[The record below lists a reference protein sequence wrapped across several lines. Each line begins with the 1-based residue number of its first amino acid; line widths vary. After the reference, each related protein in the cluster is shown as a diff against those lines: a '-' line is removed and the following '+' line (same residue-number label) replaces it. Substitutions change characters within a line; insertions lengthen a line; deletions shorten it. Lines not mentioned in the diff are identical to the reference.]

1 VRLTRKQLLAGAGA
15 GALGAAGIY
24 ELVDRLTPGPRRG
37 ATAAAPLPVEQ
48 HLLEGVRTVRENGVE
63 VVVPPLH
70 HQLVTLELK
79 TSASRRDLVSAQG
92 ELEHALASLESRY
105 APTPAGLGI
114 TIGWGVPYFH
124 FYVSGAASRELPV
137 DRRASRVKGRPVPA
151 LLDAIR
157 FPSDPPQ
164 TILEQHDAVL
174 LLRSDSLAAI
184 ADGAKQLVQNLGFWR
199 PTSIR
204 RGFAG
209 GGFDGGLSLPKQM
222 AMAAG
227 VGGADLIP
235 DHAELFLG
243 FTSTQKAGLGPTR
256 IANLET
262 LGYSDGGPSGYFR
275 GGTAMHVSHIFEDL
289 EGWYINFTHA
299 QRVTTAF
306 RPTVSV
312 PSGTLTVRQGP
323 RDVASERQNER
334 DYRRYRAIGHSA
346 SIQTASRLFADVT
359 GTDGTVY
366 PKGTAIPHR
375 ADFNTLDNPFFWSAH
390 PDVDQMSDQPA
401 AGVHFVVFNPTSDDF
416 HRNRLA
422 MDGVLP
428 DGTKLA
434 FDPKDRGQGF
444 NSVLTTTHRQNF
456 LVPPRRHRSFPLV
469 ELLA

>member
-1 VRLTRKQLLAGAGA
+1 MRLSRKQFLAGAGA
-15 GALGAAGIY
+15 GAVGAAGIY
-24 ELVDRLTPGPRRG
+24 ELVDRLTPAPKR
-37 ATAAAPLPVEQ
+37 AARPKAPLPVEQ
-48 HLLEGVRTVRENGVE
+48 HVLEGVRIVREQGIE

-79 TSASRRDLVSAQG
+79 SGESAHDLQQAQA
-92 ELEHALASLESRY
+92 ELEHAFALLEDRY
-105 APTPAGLGI
+105 TPTPEGLGA
-114 TIGWGVPYFH
+114 TVGWGLPYFRR
-124 FYVSGAASRELPV
+124 YVPKLAARYLPV
-137 DRRASRVKGRPVPA
+137 DHRASKAKGKPTRA

-184 ADGAKQLVQNLGFWR
+184 ADGAKELVDKLDFWR

-209 GGFDGGLSLPKQM
+209 GGFDGGQSLPKRM

-235 DHAELFLG
+235 DNAELFLG

-262 LGYSDGGPSGYFR
+262 LGYSDGGPGGYFR

-306 RPTVSV
+306 RPTITV

-323 RDVASERQNER
+323 SDIASERQNER
-334 DYRRYRAIGHSA
+334 DYRRFRAIGHSA

-359 GTDGTVY
+359 GTDGIVY

-375 ADFNTLDNPFFWSAH
+375 ADFNTLDNPFFWSAR

-401 AGVHFVVFNPTSDDF
+401 AGLHFVVFNPTSDDF

-428 DGTKLA
+428 DRTKLP

-456 LVPPRRHRSFPLV
+456 LVPPRRHRSFPLA
-469 ELLA
+469 ELV

>member
-1 VRLTRKQLLAGAGA
+1 MKVTRKQLLAGAGA
-15 GALGAAGIY
+15 AAVGAAGIY
-24 ELVDRLTPGPRRG
+24 ELVDQLTSAPKR
-37 ATAAAPLPVEQ
+37 AAVPIGPLPPEQ
-48 HLLEGVRTVRENGVE
+48 HVLLDVPSIHDNGVE
-63 VVVPPLH
+63 VLVPPLH
-70 HQLVTLELK
+70 HQLVTLRL
-79 TSASRRDLVSAQG
+79 TLVSKADLIHAQV
-92 ELEHALASLESRY
+92 ELEQALTSLEVDY
-105 APTPAGLGI
+105 APTPAGLGV
-114 TIGWGVPYFH
+114 TVGWGLPYFRH
-124 FYVSGAASRELPV
+124 YVPSHSPRYLPFDHRASKAKGLPV
-137 DRRASRVKGRPVPA
+137 RA
-151 LLDAIR
+151 LLDAVR

-164 TILEQHDAVL
+164 TILEQNDAVL

-184 ADGAKQLVQNLGFWR
+184 ADGANRLVTKLDFWK

-209 GGFDGGLSLPKQM
+209 GGFVGKRSLPKQM

-235 DHAELFLG
+235 EHAELFLG

-262 LGYSDGGPSGYFR
+262 LGYSDGGPDGYFR
-275 GGTAMHVSHIFEDL
+275 HGTAMHVSHIFEDL

-312 PSGTLTVRQGP
+312 PSGTMTVRQGP
-323 RDVASERQNER
+323 PDVATERQNVS
-334 DYRRYRAIGHSA
+334 DYRRFRAIGHSA
-346 SIQTASRLFADVT
+346 SIQTSSRLTEDVT

-375 ADFNTLDNPFFWSAH
+375 ADFNTLDNPFFFSAQ

-401 AGVHFVVFNPTSDDF
+401 AGLHFVVFNPTSDDF

-428 DGTKLA
+428 DGTKLP

-456 LVPPRRHRSFPLV
+456 IVPPRRHRSLPLA
-469 ELLA
+469 ELVK

>member
-1 VRLTRKQLLAGAGA
+1 M
-15 GALGAAGIY
+15 
-24 ELVDRLTPGPRRG
+24 
-37 ATAAAPLPVEQ
+37 
-48 HLLEGVRTVRENGVE
+48 
-63 VVVPPLH
+63 
-70 HQLVTLELK
+70 
-79 TSASRRDLVSAQG
+79 
-92 ELEHALASLESRY
+92 
-105 APTPAGLGI
+105 
-114 TIGWGVPYFH
+114 
-124 FYVSGAASRELPV
+124 
-137 DRRASRVKGRPVPA
+137 PA

-157 FPSDPPQ
+157 FPSDPQQ
-164 TILEQHDAVL
+164 TILEQNDAVL

-184 ADGAKQLVQNLGFWR
+184 ADGAKQLVEQLDFWR

-209 GGFDGGLSLPKQM
+209 GGFDGGQSLPKQM
-222 AMAAG
+222 AVAAG

-235 DHAELFLG
+235 DNAELFLG

-262 LGYSDGGPSGYFR
+262 LGYSDGGAGGYFR

-299 QRVTTAF
+299 QRVSTAF

-323 RDVASERQNER
+323 RDTATERQNVS

-346 SIQTASRLFADVT
+346 SIQTASRLAEDVA
-359 GTDGTVY
+359 GTDGTTYV
-366 PKGTAIPHR
+366 KGTAIPHR
-375 ADFNTLDNPFFWSAH
+375 ADFNTLDNPFFWSAR
-390 PDVDQMSDQPA
+390 PDVDQMSDQSA

-428 DGTKLA
+428 DGTKLP

-456 LVPPRRHRSFPLV
+456 LVPPRRHRSFPLA
-469 ELLA
+469 EMRA

>member
-1 VRLTRKQLLAGAGA
+1 VQVTRKQFLAGAGA
-15 GALGAAGIY
+15 GALAAAGIY
-24 ELVDRLTPGPRRG
+24 ELVDQLSGSPKR
-37 ATAAAPLPVEQ
+37 AARPAGPLPPEQ
-48 HLLEGVRTVRENGVE
+48 HVLEGVRQ
-63 VVVPPLH
+63 VVDNKVVVLVPPLH

-79 TSASRRDLVSAQG
+79 TGQAKKDLLNAQA
-92 ELEHALASLESRY
+92 ELEHALADLEAGY
-105 APTPAGLGI
+105 AATPAGLGI
-114 TIGWGVPYFH
+114 TVGWGLPYFRH
-124 FYVSGAASRELPV
+124 YVAGAAARYLPV
-137 DRRASRVKGRPVPA
+137 DHRASQAKGRRISA
-151 LLDAIR
+151 LLDAVR

-164 TILEQHDAVL
+164 TVLEQNDAVL
-174 LLRSDSLAAI
+174 LLRSDRLDHI
-184 ADGAKQLVQNLGFWR
+184 ADGAKGLVHDLDFWQ

-209 GGFDGGLSLPKQM
+209 GGFDGRTSLPKRM
-222 AMAAG
+222 AVAAG

-243 FTSTQKAGLGPTR
+243 FTSTQKAGLGPTQ

-262 LGYSDGGPSGYFR
+262 LGYSDGGPGGYFR
-275 GGTAMHVSHIFEDL
+275 HGAAMHVSHIFEDL
-289 EGWYINFTHA
+289 EGWYINFTHE
-299 QRVTTAF
+299 QRVSTAF

-312 PSGTLTVRQGP
+312 PSGTMTVRQGP
-323 RDVASERQNER
+323 RDVATERQNR
-334 DYRRYRAIGHSA
+334 SDYVRYRAIGHSA
-346 SIQTASRLFADVT
+346 SIQTSSRLTEDVI
-359 GTDGTVY
+359 GTDGTLY

-375 ADFNTLDNPFFWSAH
+375 ADFNTLDNPFFWSAQ

-401 AGVHFVVFNPTSDDF
+401 AGLHFVVFNPTSDDF

-428 DGTKLA
+428 DGTRLP

-456 LVPPRRHRSFPLV
+456 LVPPRAHRSFPLA